1 MKNIVVLGAGL
12 VGKAMILDLYKS
24 YNILVADIDKNNL
37 SELEHLHN
45 VKTIS
50 TDLSVGKNIQDVVKD
65 ADLVIGAVP
74 GFMGFNMLK
83 NVIEAG
89 KNIVDISFFPE
100 NPLELDDLAKKNGVT
115 AIVDCGVSPGMGNIL
130 LGHYIN

>member
-12 VGKAMILDLYKS
+12 VGKAIILDLYKS

-37 SELEHLHN
+37 SEFDN
-45 VKTIS
+45 MPNIKTLGI
-50 TDLSVGKNIQDVVKD
+50 DLSVDANIREAVKD

-83 NVIEAG
+83 NVIEVG
-89 KNIVDISFFPE
+89 ENIVDISFFPE
-100 NPLELDDLAKKNGVT
+100 DPFELDKLAKENNVT
-115 AIVDCGVSPGMGNIL
+115 AVVDCGVSPGMGNVI
-130 LGHYIN
+130 LGHYL